1 MKAFITFSILLFTG
15 LTLFSC
21 NSNDNSSGKST
32 GTQDTLQV
40 PSVEKKEESQNGIT
54 LSDSTVPDNSALPT
68 TSKKE
73 KQKSLI
79 VIDAKILFD
88 SDFKPSL
95 SAKLMNEMDEGIVAF
110 ELFIKP
116 SLYNNSNCKSVY
128 KKIKVSISAGST
140 ITLKK
145 AITEEFESDCFKSE
159 SPNVIIGEIILS
171 SGKKVK
177 APSFLDQFDNAN

>member
-15 LTLFSC
+15 VILFSC
-21 NSNDNSSGKST
+21 NSNDNLPGKST

-40 PSVEKKEESQNGIT
+40 PSVEKKEESHNAIT
-54 LSDSTVPDNSALPT
+54 LSDTTVPDNSALPT
-68 TSKKE
+68 VRVKE
-73 KQKSLI
+73 KQKTLV

-177 APSFLDQFDNAN
+177 APSFLDQFDTVN